1 MIIKVKVITN
11 AKRNEIVEQDG
22 NYFKIKIS
30 APPVKGKANK
40 ELIYFLSKYFKV
52 PVNKIRIIK
61 GEKSKNKIIKVEK

>member
-11 AKRNEIVEQDG
+11 AKRNEIVEQNG
-22 NYFKIKIS
+22 NYF
-30 APPVKGKANK
+30 NK
-40 ELIYFLSKYFKV
+40 ELIHFLSKYFKV

>member
-11 AKRNEIVEQDG
+11 AKRNEIVEQNG

-30 APPVKGKANK
+30 ETHVKGKENK
-40 ELIYFLSKYFKV
+40 ELIHFLSKYFKV